1 MTPEQEALREKVA
14 RNIERA
20 VQMQDFGHWGDDGG
34 FICTVEQAKRLAA
47 CCDDAAADAIAVV
60 LKEAAGSVREKMY
73 LLSLGT
79 PGEGP
84 FTAQDRVC
92 CETREQAADFLLSLI
107 PQEDGK

>member
-60 LKEAAGSVREKMY
+60 LKEAARA
-73 LLSLGT
+73 L
-79 PGEGP
+79 EG
-84 FTAQDRVC
+84 
-92 CETREQAADFLLSLI
+92 DFDSEIESYASHFRKSILSLI
-107 PQEDGK
+107 PQEEGK